1 MSKNKPKATYEVV
14 IRLQDKERQFI
25 GDAITAYQVRA
36 VGDAIVKPGVALLSD
51 NTAML
56 AILTGLAALL
66 GFKFLAS
73 EELSVGGLID
83 AFLTQRQAAIASG
96 LISVSLGG
104 ALGPAWG
111 QRIAELLFGIGWD
124 VVD

>member
-14 IRLQDKERQFI
+14 IRLQDKERQLI

-56 AILTGLAALL
+56 AILTALASLL
-66 GFKFLAS
+66 GFTFLAS
-73 EELSVGGLID
+73 EELSVGGLVD
-83 AFLTQRQAAIASG
+83 AFLTQREAAILSG
-96 LISVSLGG
+96 LISIPLGG
-104 ALGPAWG
+104 PLGAAWG
-111 QRIAELLFGIGWD
+111 KRIADLLFGAKWD
-124 VVD
+124 IVD